1 MRKEIIGI
9 ILFFLVIFTLI
20 SLLSYS
26 PEDPSIN
33 NARATGDIHNI
44 FGTFGAH
51 VGGALIALFGIGA
64 FWLPILLLLLSVQ
77 FFGKNPE
84 AVILQR
90 IAGGVLLI
98 ITTGSLIAFYSNHL
112 AIFGSRFSSGG
123 IVGIPLKSFLEK
135 YTNTSGG
142 VIILLLLWL
151 IGFILTTGF
160 SLVRFYKRSLGTG
173 TRFGEKLKTFLIK
186 YKERREKN
194 RKRHRAIKAKKVRP
208 PQEET
213 IRAVK
218 PMEAGEIL
226 GFLPG
231 DMYAKVNPYLRPL
244 YDALHDLMDGR
255 RVQRHIEND
264 VIEILPLA
272 FVRGR
277 TLDKAFII
285 LDEAQNCTVSQMKTF
300 LTRLG
305 PQARLLVTGDI
316 TQNDLEPGQ
325 KSGLADALERLT
337 LVQGIEFVRLTKQD
351 IVRHPIV
358 GRILVAYERELPSTV
373 GSEDTRDAK

>member
-33 NARATGDIHNI
+33 NARARGGDIHNI
-44 FGTFGAH
+44 FGPFGAH

-208 PQEET
+208 PQAIT
-213 IRAVK
+213 IKA
-218 PMEAGEIL
+218 
-226 GFLPG
+226 
-231 DMYAKVNPYLRPL
+231 VNPKPIKKVPAPKQEVFEFMKDSSGFKLPSINLLDDFEEGIVVADRKNL
-244 YDALHDLMDGR
+244 QMQSQLL
-255 RVQRHIEND
+255 EKKLND
-264 VIEILPLA
+264 FGVNGKVVTVTPGPVI
-272 FVRGR
+272 
-277 TLDKAFII
+277 T
-285 LDEAQNCTVSQMKTF
+285 TF
-300 LTRLG
+300 EY
-305 PQARLLVTGDI
+305 
-316 TQNDLEPGQ
+316 EPAPGV
-325 KSGLADALERLT
+325 KINKIVNLADDLSLT
-337 LVQGIEFVRLTKQD
+337 LRATSIR
-351 IVRHPIV
+351 IVAPIPGKAV
-358 GRILVAYERELPSTV
+358 IG
-373 GSEDTRDAK
+373 